1 MRCEKQRERFDARK
15 SVGGKES
22 KEERGDIDMVVF
34 TTGEGHRVYIYVS
47 SSFLYVSTG
56 NSRLIVETVGTL

>member
-1 MRCEKQRERFDARK
+1 M
-15 SVGGKES
+15 GGKES